1 MKEIEGESRTECS
14 EECQS
19 SYQNKEEEEES
30 DENEDE
36 SKAANGGSSS
46 NSTVEEMSHDGRHH
60 HQKKPSVRP
69 YVRSKMPRLRWTPD
83 LHLRFIHAIER
94 LGGQDRATP
103 KLVLQLMNIK
113 GLSIAHVKSHLQMYR
128 NKKIDDNG
136 QVLADH
142 RHLVECG
149 ENNNVYKLSQL
160 PMLQGYSGQ
169 TSNFRYGDPCW
180 RAGEYQMHNN
190 PFSGWR
196 SREETRP
203 GLYGRVAEKLFGN
216 KNGIWSNFLLGASS
230 FNRQPNWTYQQEVKH
245 PYISSRNQGTWKNI
259 ESRMSQIE
267 HQRTAQLR
275 AEGGE
280 NGNFDKSIAS
290 ELKRKVDGRDI
301 DLNLSLQV
309 NQDYDEGHGSSE
321 EANDVDSSLSL
332 SLFSAKASK
341 HRKLN
346 DESKEIKEH
355 GIGRASTL
363 DLTL

>member
-1 MKEIEGESRTECS
+1 MKETEGESRMECS
-14 EECQS
+14 VECQS
-19 SYQNKEEEEES
+19 SYQHEEEGES
-30 DENEDE
+30 DDNEDE
-36 SKAANGGSSS
+36 SKAPNGGSSS
-46 NSTVEEMSHDGRHH
+46 NSTVEEMSHDGRRR

-69 YVRSKMPRLRWTPD
+69 YVRSKMPRLRWTPE
-83 LHLRFIHAIER
+83 LHLRFIHAVER

-103 KLVLQLMNIK
+103 KLVLQLMNMK

-128 NKKIDDNG
+128 NKKMDENG

-142 RHLVECG
+142 RHLVGCG

-190 PFSGWR
+190 PFSGWS
-196 SREETRP
+196 SRDETRP
-203 GLYGRVAEKLFGN
+203 RLYGRVAEKLFGS

-230 FNRQPNWTYQQEVKH
+230 FSRQPNWTNQQEVEY
-245 PYISSRNQGTWKNI
+245 PYIYSHNQETWKNI
-259 ESRMSQIE
+259 KSKMSQIE
-267 HQRTAQLR
+267 HPCIAQR

-280 NGNFDKSIAS
+280 NGNFYKSITS
-290 ELKRKVDGRDI
+290 EMKRKVDGRDI

-309 NQDYDEGHGSSE
+309 NHAHDEGHGSSE

-332 SLFSAKASK
+332 SLCSARASK
-341 HRKLN
+341 HRKSN
-346 DESKEIKEH
+346 EESNGIKEH